1 MDYIHI
7 TKENLDKEHICCAVS
22 GRQRGDRSGTFTM
35 RGENEMDEVIQLTPQ
50 QVQRD
55 LDALGQCNAALGE
68 YNAAPGQYHAAPGQY
83 HAASGEYHA
92 ALGQYKTA
100 DVDRLIRRYVKQKAD
115 VSLLRE
121 HILMQQQFHRIYF
134 YVSLE
139 QMKDANERMQFIHE
153 NLLFTD
159 WWHTDQLI
167 RYAAKLDFETA
178 MSYAEEYMDSE
189 DPFVRRWGYVM
200 FISDLGRKHA
210 DRLLP
215 LMKEDDQYYVQMAEA
230 WLIAELTVNEPEA
243 VYQWMKDCRLS
254 YSICGK
260 AIQKIC
266 DSYRISKDW
275 KERFRAL
282 RPKWKERGRR
292 SEAEGARQKVRDRSS
307 EVEAARQKEEKRI
320 GQSCLPD
327 PAHEFLHMKF
337 CA

>member
-1 MDYIHI
+1 MNNIHI
-7 TKENLDKEHICCAVS
+7 TRENIDKEHICCAVS
-22 GRQRGDRSGTFTM
+22 GRQCGERSGIFTM

-50 QVQRD
+50 QVQQD
-55 LDALGQCNAALGE
+55 LDKLGE
-68 YNAAPGQYHAAPGQY
+68 Y

-92 ALGQYKTA
+92 APGQYKTA

-243 VYQWMKDCRLS
+243 VYQWMKDCGLS

-282 RPKWKERGRR
+282 RPKWKEQGRR
-292 SEAEGARQKVRDRSS
+292 REA
-307 EVEAARQKEEKRI
+307 EAAR
-320 GQSCLPD
+320 
-327 PAHEFLHMKF
+327 
-337 CA
+337 

>member
-1 MDYIHI
+1 MKNYIHI
-7 TKENLDKEHICCAVS
+7 TKENIDKEHICCAVS

-50 QVQRD
+50 QVQQD
-55 LDALGQCNAALGE
+55 LDELGQYNAAPGE
-68 YNAAPGQYHAAPGQY
+68 YNAAPEEYNAAP
-83 HAASGEYHA
+83 
-92 ALGQYKTA
+92 GQYKTA

-167 RYAAKLDFETA
+167 RYATKLDFETA

-189 DPFVRRWGYVM
+189 DIFVRRWGYVM
-200 FISDLGRKHA
+200 FISDLGRKHT

-230 WLIAELTVNEPEA
+230 WLIAELTVNEPEV
-243 VYQWMKDCRLS
+243 VYQWMKDCGLS

-275 KERFRAL
+275 KECFRAL
-282 RPKWKERGRR
+282 RPKWREQGRR
-292 SEAEGARQKVRDRSS
+292 SKAEGARQKERDRRSKIEGARQKVRGRRS
-307 EVEAARQKEEKRI
+307 EIEGAR
-320 GQSCLPD
+320 
-327 PAHEFLHMKF
+327 
-337 CA
+337 

>member
-1 MDYIHI
+1 MNNIHI
-7 TKENLDKEHICCAVS
+7 TRENIDKEHICCAVS
-22 GRQRGDRSGTFTM
+22 GRQRSDRSGIFTM

-50 QVQRD
+50 QVQQD
-55 LDALGQCNAALGE
+55 LDEL
-68 YNAAPGQYHAAPGQY
+68 
-83 HAASGEYHA
+83 GEYHA
-92 ALGQYKTA
+92 APGQYKTA

-230 WLIAELTVNEPEA
+230 WLIAEFTVNEPEA

-282 RPKWKERGRR
+282 RPKWREQGRR
-292 SEAEGARQKVRDRSS
+292 SKAEGAR
-307 EVEAARQKEEKRI
+307 
-320 GQSCLPD
+320 
-327 PAHEFLHMKF
+327 
-337 CA
+337 

>member
-1 MDYIHI
+1 
-7 TKENLDKEHICCAVS
+7 
-22 GRQRGDRSGTFTM
+22 
-35 RGENEMDEVIQLTPQ
+35 MDEGIQLTPQ

-55 LDALGQCNAALGE
+55 LDALGE
-68 YNAAPGQYHAAPGQY
+68 YHAAPG
-83 HAASGEYHA
+83 EYHA
-92 ALGQYKTA
+92 APGEYKNA

-121 HILMQQQFHRIYF
+121 HILMQQFHRIYF

-282 RPKWKERGRR
+282 RPKWREQGRR
-292 SEAEGARQKVRDRSS
+292 SKAERAR
-307 EVEAARQKEEKRI
+307 
-320 GQSCLPD
+320 
-327 PAHEFLHMKF
+327 
-337 CA
+337 

>member
-1 MDYIHI
+1 MNDIHI
-7 TKENLDKEHICCAVS
+7 TKENIDKEHICCVTS
-22 GRQRGDRSGTFTM
+22 GRQRGVRSGTFTMGTFKM
-35 RGENEMDEVIQLTPQ
+35 RGENEMDEGIQLTPQ

-55 LDALGQCNAALGE
+55 LDALGE
-68 YNAAPGQYHAAPGQY
+68 YNAAPEEYNAASEEYNAAP
-83 HAASGEYHA
+83 
-92 ALGQYKTA
+92 GQYKTA

-139 QMKDANERMQFIHE
+139 QIKDANERMQFIHE

-167 RYAAKLDFETA
+167 RYAAKLDFEMA
-178 MSYAEEYMDSE
+178 MSYAEEYVDSE

-230 WLIAELTVNEPEA
+230 WLIAELAVNEPEA
-243 VYQWMKDCRLS
+243 VYQWMKDCGLS

-275 KERFRAL
+275 KGRFKAL
-282 RPKWKERGRR
+282 RSKWKQRGR
-292 SEAEGARQKVRDRSS
+292 
-307 EVEAARQKEEKRI
+307 KR
-320 GQSCLPD
+320 
-327 PAHEFLHMKF
+327 
-337 CA
+337 

>member
-68 YNAAPGQYHAAPGQY
+68 YNAAPGQYHAAL
-83 HAASGEYHA
+83 GEYHA
-92 ALGQYKTA
+92 APGQYKTA

-153 NLLFTD
+153 HLLFTD

-189 DPFVRRWGYVM
+189 DPFIRRWGYVM

-243 VYQWMKDCRLS
+243 VYQWMKDCGLS

-282 RPKWKERGRR
+282 RPKWKEQGRR
-292 SEAEGARQKVRDRSS
+292 SEAEGARQKGRGRRS
-307 EVEAARQKEEKRI
+307 EVEGAR
-320 GQSCLPD
+320 
-327 PAHEFLHMKF
+327 
-337 CA
+337 

>member
-1 MDYIHI
+1 
-7 TKENLDKEHICCAVS
+7 
-22 GRQRGDRSGTFTM
+22 
-35 RGENEMDEVIQLTPQ
+35 MDEVIQLTPQ
-50 QVQRD
+50 QVQQD
-55 LDALGQCNAALGE
+55 LDKLGE
-68 YNAAPGQYHAAPGQY
+68 Y

-92 ALGQYKTA
+92 APEEYHAASGEYHAAPEEYNVAPGQYKTA

-139 QMKDANERMQFIHE
+139 QIKDANERMQFIHE

-282 RPKWKERGRR
+282 RPKWRKQGRR
-292 SEAEGARQKVRDRSS
+292 SKIEGARQKVRGRRS
-307 EVEAARQKEEKRI
+307 EIEGAR
-320 GQSCLPD
+320 
-327 PAHEFLHMKF
+327 
-337 CA
+337 

>member
-1 MDYIHI
+1 
-7 TKENLDKEHICCAVS
+7 
-22 GRQRGDRSGTFTM
+22 
-35 RGENEMDEVIQLTPQ
+35 MDEGIQLTPQ

-55 LDALGQCNAALGE
+55 LDALGEYNAALGE
-68 YNAAPGQYHAAPGQY
+68 YNAAP
-83 HAASGEYHA
+83 
-92 ALGQYKTA
+92 GQYKTA

-139 QMKDANERMQFIHE
+139 QIKDANERMQFIHE

-167 RYAAKLDFETA
+167 RYAAKLDFEMA
-178 MSYAEEYMDSE
+178 MSYAEEYVDSE

-230 WLIAELTVNEPEA
+230 WLIAELAVNEPEA
-243 VYQWMKDCRLS
+243 VYQWMKDCELS

-275 KERFRAL
+275 KGRFQAL
-282 RPKWKERGRR
+282 RSKWKQRGR
-292 SEAEGARQKVRDRSS
+292 
-307 EVEAARQKEEKRI
+307 KR
-320 GQSCLPD
+320 
-327 PAHEFLHMKF
+327 
-337 CA
+337 

>member
-1 MDYIHI
+1 MNDIHI
-7 TKENLDKEHICCAVS
+7 TRENIDKEHICCVMS
-22 GRQRGDRSGTFTM
+22 GRQRGVRSGTFTIGTFTM
-35 RGENEMDEVIQLTPQ
+35 RGENEMDEGIQLTPQ

-55 LDALGQCNAALGE
+55 LDALGE
-68 YNAAPGQYHAAPGQY
+68 YNAAP
-83 HAASGEYHA
+83 
-92 ALGQYKTA
+92 GQYKTA

-139 QMKDANERMQFIHE
+139 QIKDVNERMQFIHE

-167 RYAAKLDFETA
+167 RYAAKLDFEMA
-178 MSYAEEYMDSE
+178 MSYAEEYVDSE

-230 WLIAELTVNEPEA
+230 WLIAELAVNEPEA
-243 VYQWMKDCRLS
+243 VYQWMKDCGLS

-275 KERFRAL
+275 KGRFKAL
-282 RPKWKERGRR
+282 RSKWKQRGR
-292 SEAEGARQKVRDRSS
+292 
-307 EVEAARQKEEKRI
+307 KR
-320 GQSCLPD
+320 
-327 PAHEFLHMKF
+327 
-337 CA
+337 

>member
-35 RGENEMDEVIQLTPQ
+35 RGENEMDEGIQLTPQ

-55 LDALGQCNAALGE
+55 LDKL
-68 YNAAPGQYHAAPGQY
+68 
-83 HAASGEYHA
+83 GEYHA
-92 ALGQYKTA
+92 APGQYKTA

-282 RPKWKERGRR
+282 RPKWRKQGRR
-292 SEAEGARQKVRDRSS
+292 SEIEGAR
-307 EVEAARQKEEKRI
+307 
-320 GQSCLPD
+320 
-327 PAHEFLHMKF
+327 
-337 CA
+337 

>member
-1 MDYIHI
+1 MKNYIHI

-22 GRQRGDRSGTFTM
+22 GRQRGDRSGTFTI

-50 QVQRD
+50 QVQQD
-55 LDALGQCNAALGE
+55 LDKLGE
-68 YNAAPGQYHAAPGQY
+68 YNATP
-83 HAASGEYHA
+83 GEYHVA
-92 ALGQYKTA
+92 PGQYKTA

-139 QMKDANERMQFIHE
+139 QIKDANERMQFIHE

-178 MSYAEEYMDSE
+178 MSYAEEYMDSA

-282 RPKWKERGRR
+282 RPKWRKQGRR
-292 SEAEGARQKVRDRSS
+292 SEIEGAR
-307 EVEAARQKEEKRI
+307 
-320 GQSCLPD
+320 
-327 PAHEFLHMKF
+327 
-337 CA
+337 

>member
-1 MDYIHI
+1 
-7 TKENLDKEHICCAVS
+7 
-22 GRQRGDRSGTFTM
+22 
-35 RGENEMDEVIQLTPQ
+35 MDEMIQLTPQ
-50 QVQRD
+50 QVQQD
-55 LDALGQCNAALGE
+55 LDKL
-68 YNAAPGQYHAAPGQY
+68 GQYHAAPGEY
-83 HAASGEYHA
+83 NAAP
-92 ALGQYKTA
+92 GQYKTA

-139 QMKDANERMQFIHE
+139 QIKDANERMQFIHE

-243 VYQWMKDCRLS
+243 VYQWMKDCGLS

-292 SEAEGARQKVRDRSS
+292 SKVEGARQKEQGRRC
-307 EVEAARQKEEKRI
+307 EIEAAR
-320 GQSCLPD
+320 
-327 PAHEFLHMKF
+327 
-337 CA
+337 

>member
-1 MDYIHI
+1 MKNYIHI

-22 GRQRGDRSGTFTM
+22 GRQRGERSGIFTM

-50 QVQRD
+50 QVQQD
-55 LDALGQCNAALGE
+55 LDKLGE
-68 YNAAPGQYHAAPGQY
+68 YHAV
-83 HAASGEYHA
+83 SGEYHA
-92 ALGQYKTA
+92 APGEYHAAPGQYKTA

-139 QMKDANERMQFIHE
+139 QMKDANERMQFIHK

-282 RPKWKERGRR
+282 RPKWKEQGRRSKAERDRR
-292 SEAEGARQKVRDRSS
+292 SEAEGARQKERDRRC
-307 EVEAARQKEEKRI
+307 EVEGAKWKQRGRKR
-320 GQSCLPD
+320 
-327 PAHEFLHMKF
+327 
-337 CA
+337 

>member
-1 MDYIHI
+1 MNDIHI
-7 TKENLDKEHICCAVS
+7 TKEKIDKEHICCVMS
-22 GRQRGDRSGTFTM
+22 GRQRGVRSGTFTMGTFTM
-35 RGENEMDEVIQLTPQ
+35 RGENEMDEGIQLTPQ

-55 LDALGQCNAALGE
+55 LDALGEYNAAPEEHNAAPEEHNATPEEHNAAPEEHNAALGE
-68 YNAAPGQYHAAPGQY
+68 YHAAP
-83 HAASGEYHA
+83 
-92 ALGQYKTA
+92 GQYKTA

-167 RYAAKLDFETA
+167 RYAAKLDFEMA
-178 MSYAEEYMDSE
+178 MSYAEEYVDSE

-243 VYQWMKDCRLS
+243 VYQWMKDCGLS

-275 KERFRAL
+275 KGRFQAL
-282 RPKWKERGRR
+282 RSKWKQRGR
-292 SEAEGARQKVRDRSS
+292 
-307 EVEAARQKEEKRI
+307 KR
-320 GQSCLPD
+320 
-327 PAHEFLHMKF
+327 
-337 CA
+337 

>member
-1 MDYIHI
+1 MNNIHI
-7 TKENLDKEHICCAVS
+7 TKEKNDKEHICCVMS
-22 GRQRGDRSGTFTM
+22 GRQRGVRSGTFTM
-35 RGENEMDEVIQLTPQ
+35 RGENEMDEMIQLTPQ

-55 LDALGQCNAALGE
+55 LDALGEYHAALGE
-68 YNAAPGQYHAAPGQY
+68 YHAAPGQN
-83 HAASGEYHA
+83 
-92 ALGQYKTA
+92 KTA

-139 QMKDANERMQFIHE
+139 QMKDASERMQFIHE

-282 RPKWKERGRR
+282 RPKWREQGTR
-292 SEAEGARQKVRDRSS
+292 SKAEGAR
-307 EVEAARQKEEKRI
+307 
-320 GQSCLPD
+320 
-327 PAHEFLHMKF
+327 
-337 CA
+337 